1 MSIHRLNIKY
11 LRNLST
17 VVMNELQPFNVFYGE
32 NGSGKTS
39 ILEAIHVLA
48 TGRSFRTHLPK
59 LYIQHQQQGMTIFA
73 QTHQDKM
80 GVQKFLSGEQIIRVN
95 GDNVATQGQLAKL
108 LPIQHIEPQSI
119 DILDHGSKPRRQML
133 DWLMFHVEPDFYH
146 TWQNYERA
154 LKQRNHLLK
163 TNRHISVLQLES
175 WNKLLVEYGESLHHQ
190 RVQIV
195 EQWQEFFKQE
205 LQQLLPN
212 IDIKMIYVAGF
223 HVELGLMHD
232 LIYDHNRDIERK
244 NTEHGPHRA
253 DLRFKTNLGDADEML
268 SRGQKKMLMIAL
280 KLSQIAMLHSRNR
293 ETVVLLDDLTAELD
307 VHAQQRLLQRLAQL
321 NSQVFLTCLDAQM
334 ASTYLQDLN
343 VDYALFHVQQ
353 GQVQHI

>member
-1 MSIHRLNIKY
+1 MSIHRLNIKH

-17 VVMNELQPFNVFYGE
+17 VVIHELQPFNVFYGE

-39 ILEAIHVLA
+39 LLEAIHLLA

-59 LYIQHQQQGMTIFA
+59 LYIQHQQQGMVIFA
-73 QTHQDKM
+73 QTDQDKIGM
-80 GVQKFLSGEQIIRVN
+80 QKFISGEQVIRIN
-95 GDNVATQGQLAKL
+95 GDNIATQGQLAKL
-108 LPIQHIEPQSI
+108 LPVQHIEPQSI

-133 DWLMFHVEPDFYH
+133 DWLMFHVEPDFYQ
-146 TWQNYERA
+146 TWQHYERV
-154 LKQRNHLLK
+154 LKQRNQLLK
-163 TNRHISVLQLES
+163 THRQISVVQLES
-175 WNKLLVEYGESLHHQ
+175 WNKLLVEYGEALHHQ
-190 RVQIV
+190 RVQII
-195 EQWQEFFKQE
+195 EQWQVFFKDE
-205 LQQLLPN
+205 LKQLLPE
-212 IDIKMIYVAGF
+212 IEIKMLYSAGF

-232 LIYDHNRDIERK
+232 LIYDHQHDIEKRT
-244 NTEHGPHRA
+244 TEHGPHRA
-253 DLRFKTNLGDADEML
+253 DLRFKTSLGEADEML

-334 ASTYLQDLN
+334 VATCLQDLN
-343 VDYALFHVQQ
+343 IDYALFHVQQ